1 MNARLP
7 LPPAPSAFDLAL
19 LNDWQHGF
27 PLVREPFAHIAHAC
41 GADQAAV
48 LARFQALQDQGSMG
62 RIGGV
67 FAPGAGGAALLA
79 AMAVPPERM
88 AAVAAQVSAHPGVN
102 HNYEREHAF
111 NLWFVM
117 TGRDAATVEAAMQ
130 TLQQATGLRAL
141 RLRMERA
148 YRIDLG
154 FDLHHSTA
162 PAPMRASR
170 VPSDALTL
178 LDQPLAACVEQGL
191 PITARP
197 FDAWAQ
203 TLQTTPEAVLER
215 LRAWLHAGTLKRFG
229 VVVRHHE
236 LGFAANAMTVF
247 DVPDALVDRC
257 GEALAQPGWRHAG
270 LPPRARAPVALQPVL
285 HGARHRAPSGGGGD
299 CARGDVRPACR
310 AFRRPCC
317 FPPAASSR
325 QARGAFAPPRARCRE
340 GVGHAHA

>member
-1 MNARLP
+1 
-7 LPPAPSAFDLAL
+7 
-19 LNDWQHGF
+19 
-27 PLVREPFAHIAHAC
+27 
-41 GADQAAV
+41 
-48 LARFQALQDQGSMG
+48 MG

-130 TLQQATGLRAL
+130 TLEQATGLRAL
-141 RLRMERA
+141 RLRMQRA

-178 LDQPLAACVEQGL
+178 VDQPLAACVEQGL

-197 FDAWAQ
+197 FDAWAHALANHARGGAGAPARVAARGHAQ
-203 TLQTTPEAVLER
+203 ALRCGGAAPRTRLCGQRHDRVRCARRAGGRAAAKRWRGRLASRWPTAASARPSGPTTCTAWCTAPSAQAVEAVIAR
-215 LRAWLHAGTLKRFG
+215 
-229 VVVRHHE
+229 VVS
-236 LGFAANAMTVF
+236 A
-247 DVPDALVDRC
+247 
-257 GEALAQPGWRHAG
+257 AG
-270 LPPRARAPVALQPVL
+270 LSGFPQAVL
-285 HGARHRAPSGGGGD
+285 FSTRRFKQTGARRF
-299 CARGDVRPACR
+299 RPTE
-310 AFRRPCC
+310 
-317 FPPAASSR
+317 SLLS
-325 QARGAFAPPRARCRE
+325 
-340 GVGHAHA
+340 

>member
-257 GEALAQPGWRHAG
+257 GEALAQQVGVTLAYRRERAPQWPYNLYCMVHGTERQAVEAVIARVVSAAG
-270 LPPRARAPVALQPVL
+270 LSGFPQAVL
-285 HGARHRAPSGGGGD
+285 FSTRRFKQTGARRF
-299 CARGDVRPACR
+299 RPTE
-310 AFRRPCC
+310 
-317 FPPAASSR
+317 STLS
-325 QARGAFAPPRARCRE
+325 
-340 GVGHAHA
+340 